1 MMMFEMMFLFFSAAL
16 EETKQVQK
24 WGNGKSGAILWFCAK
39 LKPAAKFSFG
49 ISHKR
54 WNENFFTPAT
64 LVAVWYNIFKT
75 TKTTTTTFYLG
86 TSRGK
91 LSQTSDGTFLHCCRG
106 SVRHCCIWHWQWVHC
121 IAHKRTQQRTDLL
134 RDIVAFLTRNISAFL
149 FRNSFTGRCRSAIPG
164 SVRWSSRLWM
174 TMKVG
179 S

>member
-1 MMMFEMMFLFFSAAL
+1 MIMMLLVFSAAL
-16 EETKQVQK
+16 QETQQEEK
-24 WGNGKSGAILWFCAK
+24 WGNRKSGAILWFCAK
-39 LKPAAKFSFG
+39 LKPADKFSFG
-49 ISHKR
+49 IS
-54 WNENFFTPAT
+54 PAT
-64 LVAVWYNIFKT
+64 LVAVWDNIFKT
-75 TKTTTTTFYLG
+75 TTTTTVYLG

-91 LSQTSDGTFLHCCRG
+91 LSQTSDGTFLHCGRG

-149 FRNSFTGRCRSAIPG
+149 FRDSFTGRCWSAITG

-174 TMKVG
+174 TMKMKVG